1 MANQEST
8 TRTLLVAL
16 VVCLVSSVFV
26 AGAAVALKPTQA
38 ENRLLDKQR
47 SILAIAGLGEP
58 GMSGKEVK
66 ALFDSRITAKVVDLQ
81 SGTFSDAQDPLGY
94 DPLKAAKDPAL
105 SDALPAAEDIAS
117 IKRRERYTT
126 VYLVETDGKLD
137 TLILPVRGYGLW
149 STLYGFLAL
158 KGDLNTVAGFGFYQH
173 GETPVS
179 AARST
184 IRNGRRC
191 GSARPLRRPGR
202 SCRTD
207 HQGLGGPAIGE
218 GDPPG
223 RRPGRRHP
231 DQQGCRQPAA
241 FLARQGRFRRLP
253 RQSAQRGGVM
263 AAQPTIREVLFNPVF
278 QNNPIGLQILG
289 ICSALAVTS
298 NLKTATV
305 MAIAL
310 TLVTGFSNLFIS
322 MIRRQIPSSIRMI
335 VQMSDHRLAGDRRR
349 PGAQGLCL

>member
-81 SGTFSDAQDPLGY
+81 SGTFSDAQDP
-94 DPLKAAKDPAL
+94 AL
-105 SDALPAAEDIAS
+105 SEALPAAEDIAS

-173 GETPVS
+173 GETP
-179 AARST
+179 
-184 IRNGRRC
+184 
-191 GSARPLRRPGR
+191 
-202 SCRTD
+202 
-207 HQGLGGPAIGE
+207 GLGGEVDNPKWKALWVGKTLYDAQ
-218 GDPPG
+218 GDLAVQIIKGSVDPQSAKATHQVDG
-223 RRPGRRHP
+223 LAGATLTSKGVDNLLHFWLGK
-231 DQQGCRQPAA
+231 DGFDA
-241 FLARQGRFRRLP
+241 FLA
-253 RQSAQRGGVM
+253 
-263 AAQPTIREVLFNPVF
+263 
-278 QNNPIGLQILG
+278 
-289 ICSALAVTS
+289 
-298 NLKTATV
+298 NLRKGEA
-305 MAIAL
+305 
-310 TLVTGFSNLFIS
+310 
-322 MIRRQIPSSIRMI
+322 
-335 VQMSDHRLAGDRRR
+335 
-349 PGAQGLCL
+349 

>member
-81 SGTFSDAQDPLGY
+81 SGTFSDAQDRLGY

-105 SDALPAAEDIAS
+105 SEALPAAEDIAS

-173 GETPVS
+173 GETP
-179 AARST
+179 
-184 IRNGRRC
+184 
-191 GSARPLRRPGR
+191 
-202 SCRTD
+202 
-207 HQGLGGPAIGE
+207 GLGGEVDNPKWKALWVGKTLYDAQ
-218 GDPPG
+218 GDLAVQIIKGSVDPQSAKATHQVDG
-223 RRPGRRHP
+223 LAGATLTSKGVDNLLHFWLGK
-231 DQQGCRQPAA
+231 DGFDA
-241 FLARQGRFRRLP
+241 FLA
-253 RQSAQRGGVM
+253 
-263 AAQPTIREVLFNPVF
+263 
-278 QNNPIGLQILG
+278 
-289 ICSALAVTS
+289 
-298 NLKTATV
+298 NLRKGEA
-305 MAIAL
+305 
-310 TLVTGFSNLFIS
+310 
-322 MIRRQIPSSIRMI
+322 
-335 VQMSDHRLAGDRRR
+335 
-349 PGAQGLCL
+349 